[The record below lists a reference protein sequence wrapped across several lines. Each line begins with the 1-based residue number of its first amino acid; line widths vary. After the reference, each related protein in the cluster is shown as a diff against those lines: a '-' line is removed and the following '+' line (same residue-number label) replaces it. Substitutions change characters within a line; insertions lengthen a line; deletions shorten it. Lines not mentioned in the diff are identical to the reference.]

1 MTSTVSSAQ
10 NSLMLVESARYALLR
25 RLAFSIRHQM
35 VAHLQ
40 PIGMVTELLERRLRS
55 PSPDFAQVHDSVA
68 KINGLSKAAAQDTLD
83 VITWMAPEPGAT
95 VPVDAA
101 IQDTVVLLRGNF
113 SFRGFALKNE
123 VENLPLPVAHAA
135 ARMLLPAAMLALT
148 DPREGPAEVV
158 LSARAGEDMVVVDV
172 RVQRVEGGES
182 FENQLSYRAIQWNE
196 VQALARAEDVE
207 LSHTED
213 RATLTFPILE

>member
-1 MTSTVSSAQ
+1 MNSSVSSAQ

-55 PSPDFAQVHDSVA
+55 PSPDLAQVHDSVA

-95 VPVDAA
+95 APMDAVLK
-101 IQDTVVLLRGNF
+101 DTVALLRGNF
-113 SFRGFALKNE
+113 SFRGFALKSD
-123 VENLPLPVAHAA
+123 VESLPRPVGRAA
-135 ARMLLPAAMLALT
+135 ARMLLPAALLALT
-148 DPREGPAEVV
+148 DTVEGPAEVLVTAQTREDVV
-158 LSARAGEDMVVVDV
+158 LIDLQLR
-172 RVQRVEGGES
+172 RTQGES
-182 FENQLSYRAIQWNE
+182 FENQLSYRAITWPE
-196 VQALARAEDVE
+196 VRALAAAEDVE

-213 RATLTFPILE
+213 RASLAFPVLE